1 MRLTSIAI
9 IAMSTV
15 VSPRVLAQSIDY
27 GALEQLFG
35 EPVTTSATGTPQRA
49 RDVPVDMEIVTAD
62 DIRRSGAIDI
72 PGVLSHVVGV
82 DVQRWSNLGA
92 DVSLRGY
99 DGPFNARLLVLI
111 NGRQVYSDDYGR
123 TEWAALPIEL
133 AEIRQIEVV
142 KGPNS
147 ALFGFNAAGGVIN
160 IITYNPLYD
169 TINTASIRGGTQ
181 SYREASAV
189 SSFSVANDVAVRLSA
204 GGTLTDDFSSIRNMA
219 RSQGLPDNTN
229 RAEINIDAHWRIN
242 SVSELELEATHG
254 QDERLAQ
261 TPVWITTYARNDNE
275 SLLARYTTE
284 TAAGIITATAYNNW
298 SHVEASEELYQK
310 AIFGNQLAVATLQ
323 DVFNPGADQTVRI
336 SSEFRHSTI
345 NTTPVTGGDVAYNI
359 GALSGMWNW
368 NVLPTLSL
376 TASGR
381 ADSLWLQRTG
391 DFLAGSGLSNNA
403 WNRRTIEPSYNLG
416 AVWHLGSIDT
426 LRLTIARGVQLPSLV
441 EYGAAQNSLG
451 YLALEGNPQIKTAI
465 VNNYELDWDHDFSA
479 INARARAAV
488 FYQTTQNIQSL
499 SSPLNVSLTPAG
511 YFLALTDNVGDSQ
524 EVGAEF
530 SLKGQ
535 FARDWRWEMS
545 YSPRFVHDSFI
556 GIATPSTTGI
566 DYAKT
571 TPRHIL
577 NASIGWSSGPWE
589 ADSFARFESSS
600 AGLYAPGFATYTLV
614 PVAAN
619 VSFDARVAYHIGK
632 HVTLSL
638 AGQNIL
644 FSTARQTS
652 FGKVEQRLVGGLT
665 ASF

>member
-1 MRLTSIAI
+1 MTVTLTA
-9 IAMSTV
+9 
-15 VSPRVLAQSIDY
+15 VSPRVFGQSIDY

-35 EPVTTSATGTPQRA
+35 EPVTTSATGTPLRA

-92 DVSLRGY
+92 DVGLRGY
-99 DGPFNARLLVLI
+99 NGPFNARLLVLI
-111 NGRQVYSDDYGR
+111 NGRQVYTDDYGR
-123 TEWAALPIEL
+123 TEWPALPVEL

-169 TINTASIRGGTQ
+169 AINTASIRGGTQ

-189 SSFSVANDVAVRLSA
+189 TSFSVGNDVAVRLAA
-204 GGTLTDDFSSIRNMA
+204 GGTLTDEFGSVRNLA
-219 RSQGLPDNTN
+219 RSQALPDSTN
-229 RAEINIDAHWRIN
+229 RAEINLDAHWRIN
-242 SVSELELEATHG
+242 AVSELELEATHG
-254 QDERLAQ
+254 QDQRLAQ
-261 TPVWITTYARNDNE
+261 TPVWVNTYARNASE
-275 SLLARYTTE
+275 SLLARYTTD

-298 SHVEASEELYQK
+298 SHVEASEALYPT
-310 AIFGNQLAVATLQ
+310 AVFGNQLTVAMLQ
-323 DVFNPGADQTVRI
+323 DVFKPGADQTVRI
-336 SSEFRHSTI
+336 GTEFRHSTI
-345 NTTPVTGGDVAYNI
+345 NTSPVSGGDLDYTI
-359 GALSGMWNW
+359 GAVSGMWNW
-368 NVLPTLSL
+368 NVLPALSL

-381 ADSLWLQRTG
+381 VDSLWLQRTG
-391 DFLAGSGLSNNA
+391 DLLAGSGLNNNS
-403 WNRRTIEPSYNLG
+403 WSRTNVVPSYNLG
-416 AVWHLGSIDT
+416 AVWHVGSMDT
-426 LRLTIARGVQLPSLV
+426 LRLTIARGVQLPSLL
-441 EYGAAQNSLG
+441 EYGAIQAS
-451 YLALEGNPQIKTAI
+451 YTYFALEGNPLIKTT
-465 VNNYELDWDHDFSA
+465 VVDNYELNWDHDFTA
-479 INARARAAV
+479 IGARARAAV
-488 FYQTTQNIQSL
+488 FYQTTHGIQSL

-511 YFLALTDNVGDSQ
+511 YFLLLTDNVGDSQ

-535 FARDWRWEMS
+535 FARDWRWELS

-556 GIATPSTTGI
+556 GSASPSTTGI
-566 DYAKT
+566 DYEKT

-589 ADSFARFESSS
+589 ADSFVRFESSS
-600 AGLYAPGFATYTLV
+600 AGLYAPSYTAYTLV
-614 PVAAN
+614 PVGAN
-619 VSFDARVAYHIGK
+619 VSFDARVAYHLGK
-632 HVTLSL
+632 YVTLSL

-644 FSTARQTS
+644 FSSARQTS
-652 FGKVEQRLVGGLT
+652 FGKVEQRLLGGLS